1 MEPLSLYLHIPFCRH
16 RCAYCDFN
24 TYTTVST
31 LQDQY
36 IHALEREIK
45 QVAILADMAG
55 QKRPFHTLFFGGG
68 TPSLLS
74 VSELHRVLDCVQNT
88 FGLTS
93 DSEITLE
100 ANPDT
105 VDKIYL
111 EELHQIGI
119 NRLSFGVQ
127 SALAADLTILER
139 THDFATVIA
148 VVSEARTIGFDNLSL
163 DLIYGLPGQNMPSWT
178 KSLEATLELTP
189 DHLSLYCLTIEPGTP
204 MHRSLVN
211 GHIVQPDA
219 DLAAEQYKFA
229 CQILAEHGFEHYEI
243 SNWAMPNHECR
254 HNMIYWRNQEYL
266 GLGAGAF
273 GQANGYRYGLVK
285 RPRVYIRRMDKGNGS
300 VFPLSSAVAESHK
313 IGRSEAMSD
322 TVITQLRLLQ
332 EGLDLSA
339 FSRRFGQSFDE
350 AYDGLSS
357 QLIDW
362 GLLTQ
367 SDDRILLSERGRFI
381 SNQVFYRF
389 I

>member
-24 TYTTVST
+24 TYTTVGT
-31 LQDQY
+31 LQEQY
-36 IHALEREIK
+36 IHALEREIE

-74 VSELHRVLDCVQNT
+74 VSELQRVLNCVQNT

-111 EELHQIGI
+111 EELRQIGI

-127 SALAADLTILER
+127 SALADDLALLER
-139 THDFATVIA
+139 THDFATVIE
-148 VVSEARTIGFDNLSL
+148 VVSEARAVGFDNLSL
-163 DLIYGLPGQNMPSWT
+163 DLIYGLPGHNMSSWA
-178 KSLEATLELTP
+178 KSLEATLELAP

-204 MHRSLVN
+204 MHRSLAN

-219 DLAAEQYKFA
+219 DLTAEQYKFA
-229 CQILAEHGFEHYEI
+229 CQMLAEHGFEHYEI
-243 SNWAMPNHECR
+243 SNWAMPDHECR
-254 HNMIYWRNQEYL
+254 HNMTYWRNQEYL
-266 GLGAGAF
+266 GLGAGAH

-285 RPRVYIRRMDKGNGS
+285 RPRVYIRRMDEGDGS
-300 VFPLSSAVAESHK
+300 VFPLSGAVAESHK
-313 IGRSEAMSD
+313 VSRSEAMSD

-339 FSRRFGQSFDE
+339 FTRRFGQSLDE

-357 QLIDW
+357 QLIEW

-367 SDDRILLSERGRFI
+367 TDGRLLITERGRFI

-389 I
+389 M

>member
-31 LQDQY
+31 IQERY
-36 IHALEREIK
+36 IHALEQEIE
-45 QVAILADMAG
+45 QVAILADLAG

-74 VSELHRVLDCVQNT
+74 VNELQSVVECVQNT

-105 VDKIYL
+105 VDKVYL
-111 EELHQIGI
+111 AELQQIGI
-119 NRLSFGVQ
+119 NRLSLGVQ
-127 SALAADLTILER
+127 SALADDLSLLER
-139 THDFATVIA
+139 THDFATVME
-148 VVSEARTIGFDNLSL
+148 VVSEASVVGFDNLNL
-163 DLIYGLPGQNMPSWT
+163 DLIYGLPGQSISSWA
-178 KSLEATLELTP
+178 KSLEAVLELTP

-204 MHRSLVN
+204 MHRSLAD
-211 GHIVQPDA
+211 GHIVRPDA

-229 CQILAEHGFEHYEI
+229 CQMLAEHGFVHYEI
-243 SNWAMPNHECR
+243 SNWALPGHECR
-254 HNMIYWRNQEYL
+254 HNMTYWRNQEYL
-266 GLGAGAF
+266 GLGAGAY

-285 RPRVYIRRMDKGNGS
+285 RPRVYIRRMEEGDGS
-300 VFPLSSAVAESHK
+300 LFPLSGAVAESHK
-313 IGRSEAMSD
+313 VGRREAMSD
-322 TVITQLRLLQ
+322 TVITQLRLLH
-332 EGLDLSA
+332 EGLALSA
-339 FSRRFGQSFDE
+339 FSRKFGQSLDE

-367 SDDRILLSERGRFI
+367 IDDRILLTERGRFI

-389 I
+389 M